1 MTFMILVVAADGM
14 LQRTTVLDGS
24 ATQEQIDDVV
34 LSLLDEFNG
43 EAGALLIKASSEEQI
58 TVGEQTVTVVTD
70 RWVPDVTDV
79 YGSLSALIAR

>member
-14 LQRTTVLDGS
+14 LQRTATLDGS
-24 ATQEQIDDVV
+24 ATQSEIDDVV

-43 EAGALLIKASSEEQI
+43 QAGALLIKASSEEQI
-58 TVGEQTVTVVTD
+58 TVNDQTFTVTTD

-79 YGSLSALIAR
+79 HGSLSALIAR

>member
-24 ATQEQIDDVV
+24 PTQEQIDDVV
-34 LSLLDEFNG
+34 LALLDEFNG

-58 TVGEQTVTVVTD
+58 TVGEQTVTVTTD

-79 YGSLSALIAR
+79 YGSLSALLAR